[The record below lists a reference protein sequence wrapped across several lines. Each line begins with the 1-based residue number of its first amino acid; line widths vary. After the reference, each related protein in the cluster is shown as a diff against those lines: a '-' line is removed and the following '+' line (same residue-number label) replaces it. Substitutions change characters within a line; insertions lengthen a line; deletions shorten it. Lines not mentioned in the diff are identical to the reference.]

1 MRMKATVLPVSE
13 LYLNHPEIKGANAQ
27 FDFTIINQIDLA
39 NPQELIDLSS
49 NHDDIWF
56 QRVNLED
63 GSYIWALSVEHD
75 DDNSS
80 TSESSDLVVDMN
92 GSVYEG
98 DFYEYWWDK
107 FEIDVDNNS
116 SSNWTEDSF
125 DANESGVREL
135 YLNHPEIKGANAQ
148 FDFTIINQIDL
159 ANPQELIDL
168 SSNHDDIWFQR
179 VNLEDGSYVWALS
192 VEHDDDN
199 SSTSESS
206 DLMVDMNGSVYEGDF
221 HGYWWDKFEIDV
233 DNNSSSNWTEDSFDA
248 NANGVSGLYLNHP
261 EIHGP
266 DAPLSPIVKTDPTT
280 FSSGNKAIF
289 VGKLITNGNNQ
300 NLSLGF
306 QFSEDLGFNDVI
318 EVLSHG
324 DNFEAE
330 YDFSDYESKYLYYRA
345 FARNEAF
352 ETFGAKKRLKIDITL
367 TTKINGAKILDGG
380 WESSD
385 WFGHYLALENGW
397 IYHENLGW
405 CFLVIQINNH
415 WLWMEKHGWLW
426 TKPSVWPYLY
436 ENENETWLY
445 LLKNK
450 SGPSLFFDS
459 KKEQLLP
466 IHD

>member
-1 MRMKATVLPVSE
+1 MANPQELIDLSSNHDDIWFQRVNLEDGSYIWALSVEHDDDNSSTSESSDLVVDMNGSVYEGDFYEYWWDKFEIDVNNSSNNWTENSFDANESGVRELYLNHPEIKGANAQFDFTIINQIDLANPQELIDLSSNHDDIWFQRVNLEDGSYIWALSVEHDDDNSSTSESSDLMVDMNGSVYEGDFHGYWWDKFEIDVDNNSSSNWTEDSFDANESGVSE

-125 DANESGVREL
+125 DANESGVSEL
-135 YLNHPEIKGANAQ
+135 FLNHPEIKGANAQ

-179 VNLEDGSYVWALS
+179 VNLEDGSYIWALS

-206 DLMVDMNGSVYEGDF
+206 DLVCRYER
-221 HGYWWDKFEIDV
+221 
-233 DNNSSSNWTEDSFDA
+233 
-248 NANGVSGLYLNHP
+248 
-261 EIHGP
+261 
-266 DAPLSPIVKTDPTT
+266 
-280 FSSGNKAIF
+280 FSI
-289 VGKLITNGNNQ
+289 
-300 NLSLGF
+300 
-306 QFSEDLGFNDVI
+306 
-318 EVLSHG
+318 
-324 DNFEAE
+324 
-330 YDFSDYESKYLYYRA
+330 
-345 FARNEAF
+345 
-352 ETFGAKKRLKIDITL
+352 
-367 TTKINGAKILDGG
+367 
-380 WESSD
+380 
-385 WFGHYLALENGW
+385 
-397 IYHENLGW
+397 
-405 CFLVIQINNH
+405 
-415 WLWMEKHGWLW
+415 
-426 TKPSVWPYLY
+426 
-436 ENENETWLY
+436 
-445 LLKNK
+445 
-450 SGPSLFFDS
+450 
-459 KKEQLLP
+459 
-466 IHD
+466 